1 MAEPANTKAI
11 KKVAKRWGDPQSEP
25 PGTQWVG
32 VPGVGENINRRA
44 SGDPK
49 IDWINHSASLLARFK
64 KPIRALSLGCG
75 FGQIERIL
83 RRRNYCQFVH
93 GVDVA
98 EKAIAAARR
107 EAVAEGLDGLT
118 YEVADLNSAT
128 FPQDTYDVVYA
139 HACLHHVF
147 HLEHLLDQVKRTL
160 RMGGLFV
167 VQEYIGPSQ
176 MQFPQKHLHLADLFL
191 KAIPERYR
199 QLRTR
204 SGTKQEAPRLP
215 LETMNKCDP
224 SEAIRATEIVPLIA
238 SRFEVKH
245 FCYLAGTLLLL
256 IFNEI
261 AGNFDAYDGA
271 IMPFITALIALDN
284 FLVDNKVL
292 PSYHVYMVCEKTGN
306 LVPMQTQNVFPSA
319 APVLTPTELE
329 MRLVRPQSSGSITAD
344 PNPCSADLR
353 RLGQTTVSWMT
364 YGTSSVEVRVHAPD
378 GLLFART
385 GPGEFSQATGPW
397 VRDGTTFYLQ
407 NTSGGLSLAPENT
420 IATVTVRS
428 M

>member
-1 MAEPANTKAI
+1 MAECPNRKAI
-11 KKVAKRWGDPQSEP
+11 KKVAKRWGNPQSEP

-32 VPGVGENINRRA
+32 VPGVAENINRRA
-44 SGDPK
+44 TGDPK
-49 IDWINHSASLLARFK
+49 IDWINHSGSLLARFK

-75 FGQIERIL
+75 FGAIERIL
-83 RRRNYCQFVH
+83 RRRNYCQFIH

-98 EKAIAAARR
+98 ERAIESASRQAA
-107 EAVAEGLDGLT
+107 AEGLDGLT
-118 YEVADLNSAT
+118 YEVADLNTVT
-128 FPQDTYDVVYA
+128 FPKDTYDVVYA

-147 HLEHLLDQVKRTL
+147 HLEHLLDQIKRTL
-160 RMGGLFV
+160 RRRGLLV

-176 MQFPQKHLHLADLFL
+176 MQFPQKHLHLADIFL

-199 QLRTR
+199 RLRTR
-204 SGTKQEAPRLP
+204 SGTKQQAPRLP
-215 LETMNKCDP
+215 LDTMNDCDP

-245 FCYLAGTLLLL
+245 FCYLAGSLLLL

-271 IMPFITALIALDN
+271 IMPLVTALIALDN

-306 LVPMQTQNVFPSA
+306 LVPMQTQNVLPSP
-319 APVLTPTELE
+319 APVLTAIELE
-329 MRLVRPQSSGSITAD
+329 TRLVLPQSSGSITTT
-344 PNPCSADLR
+344 PNPFSANSR
-353 RLGQTTVSWMT
+353 GLGQTTVSWMT
-364 YGTSSVEVRVHAPD
+364 YGTSSVEVRVDAPD

-385 GPGEFSQATGPW
+385 GPGQFSQATGPW

-407 NTSGGLSLAPENT
+407 NTSGGLSSAPENT
-420 IATVTVRS
+420 MATVTVRS
-428 M
+428 V

>member
-1 MAEPANTKAI
+1 MADPSNSKAI

-32 VPGVGENINRRA
+32 VPGVAENINRRA
-44 SGDPK
+44 TGNPN
-49 IDWINHSASLLARFK
+49 IDWINHSGSLLARFR
-64 KPIRALSLGCG
+64 KPIKALSLGCG
-75 FGQIERIL
+75 FGAIERVL
-83 RRRNYCQFVH
+83 RRRNYCQLVH

-98 EKAIAAARR
+98 ENAIESARR
-107 EAVAEGLDGLT
+107 QAAAEGLDGLT
-118 YEVADLNSAT
+118 YEVADLNT
-128 FPQDTYDVVYA
+128 VMFPKDTYDVVYA

-147 HLEHLLDQVKRTL
+147 HLEHLFDQIKRTL
-160 RMGGLFV
+160 RKGGLFV

-176 MQFPQKHLHLADLFL
+176 MQFPQKHLHLADIFL
-191 KAIPERYR
+191 RAIPERYR
-199 QLRTR
+199 RLRTR

-215 LETMNKCDP
+215 LDTMNACDP

-245 FCYLAGTLLLL
+245 FCYLAGSLLLL

-261 AGNFDAYDGA
+261 ASNFDACDGA
-271 IMPFITALIALDN
+271 IMPLVTALIALDN

-306 LVPMQTQNVFPSA
+306 LVPMQTQNVLPS
-319 APVLTPTELE
+319 PGPTLTATELE
-329 MRLVRPQSSGSITAD
+329 TRFVIPQPSGSITAD
-344 PNPCSADLR
+344 PNPFRADSR
-353 RLGQTTVSWMT
+353 GLGKTTLSWMT

-378 GLLFART
+378 GLLFAKT
-385 GPGEFSQATGPW
+385 GPGHFSQATGPW
-397 VRDGTTFYLQ
+397 VRDGTRFYLQ
-407 NTSGGLSLAPENT
+407 NTSRGLEAVPENT

-428 M
+428 G

>member
-1 MAEPANTKAI
+1 MAKPANTEAI
-11 KKVAKRWGDPQSEP
+11 KKVAKRWGDPQSEA

-32 VPGVGENINRRA
+32 VPGVAENINRRA
-44 SGDPK
+44 TGDAK
-49 IDWINHSASLLARFK
+49 IDWINHSGSLLARFK

-98 EKAIAAARR
+98 ESAIEAAKR
-107 EAVAEGLDGLT
+107 EAEAEGLDGLT
-118 YEVADLNSAT
+118 YEVADLNNVT
-128 FPQDTYDVVYA
+128 FPKETYDVVYA

-147 HLEHLLDQVKRTL
+147 HLEHLLDQIKRTL
-160 RMGGLFV
+160 RKDGLFV

-176 MQFPQKHLHLADLFL
+176 MQFPQKHLHLADIFL

-199 QLRTR
+199 RLRTR
-204 SGTKQEAPRLP
+204 PGTKQQAPRLP
-215 LETMNKCDP
+215 LETMNNCDP

-245 FCYLAGTLLLL
+245 FCYLAGSLLLL

-261 AGNFDAYDGA
+261 AGNFGVFDGD
-271 IMPFITALIALDN
+271 IMPLLTALIALDN

-306 LVPMQTQNVFPSA
+306 LMPMQTRDVVPAA
-319 APVLTPTELE
+319 APVLGVTELE
-329 MRLVRPQSSGSITAD
+329 TRTVRPQPSGSVTSN
-344 PNPCSADLR
+344 PNPFNCDSR
-353 RLGQTTVSWMT
+353 GVGQTTLSWMS
-364 YGTSSVEVRVHAPD
+364 YGTSKVQVHVGAPD
-378 GLLFART
+378 GPLFAST
-385 GPGEFSQATGPW
+385 GPGGFSQATGQW
-397 VRDGTTFYLQ
+397 VRNGTTFYLQ
-407 NTSGGLSLAPENT
+407 NVSDGLPLAVENT
-420 IATVTVRS
+420 LATVTLQS
-428 M
+428 A

>member
-1 MAEPANTKAI
+1 M

-32 VPGVGENINRRA
+32 LPGVAENINRRA
-44 SGDPK
+44 TGDPK
-49 IDWINHSASLLARFK
+49 LDWINHSGSLLARFK

-75 FGQIERIL
+75 FGAIERIL
-83 RRRNYCQFVH
+83 RRRNYCQVIH

-98 EKAIAAARR
+98 EGAIRSARR
-107 EAVAEGLDGLT
+107 QAAAEGLEGLT
-118 YEVADLNSAT
+118 YEVADLNTVT
-128 FPQDTYDVVYA
+128 FPEDMYDVVYA

-160 RMGGLFV
+160 KRGGLLV
-167 VQEYIGPSQ
+167 VQEYVGPAQ
-176 MQFPQKHLHLADLFL
+176 MQFPQKHLHLADIFL
-191 KAIPERYR
+191 RAIPERYR
-199 QLRTR
+199 RLRTR
-204 SGTKQEAPRLP
+204 SGTKQQAPRLP
-215 LETMNKCDP
+215 LDTMNNSDP

-245 FCYLAGTLLLL
+245 FCYLAGSLLLL

-271 IMPFITALIALDN
+271 IMPLVTALIALDN

-306 LVPMQTQNVFPSA
+306 LVPMQTQNMLSSV
-319 APVLTPTELE
+319 APVLTAPELE
-329 MRLVRPQSSGSITAD
+329 ARIVRAEPSGSIAAD
-344 PNPCSADLR
+344 PNPFNPHSR
-353 RLGQTTVSWMT
+353 GVGQTTLSWMS
-364 YGTSSVEVRVHAPD
+364 YATSTVEIHVGAPD
-378 GLLFART
+378 GPLFAST
-385 GPGEFSQATGPW
+385 GAGHFSQATGQW

-407 NTSGGLSLAPENT
+407 NTSGGLPLGLENT
-420 IATVTVRS
+420 MATVTVRS
-428 M
+428 V

>member
-1 MAEPANTKAI
+1 MAQTANAKAI

-32 VPGVGENINRRA
+32 VPGVAENINRRA
-44 SGDPK
+44 TGDPK
-49 IDWINHSASLLARFK
+49 IDWINHSGSLLARFK

-75 FGQIERIL
+75 FGAIERIL
-83 RRRNYCQFVH
+83 RRRNYCQLIH

-98 EKAIAAARR
+98 ERAIESARR
-107 EAVAEGLDGLT
+107 QAAAEGLDGLT
-118 YEVADLNSAT
+118 YEVADLNTAT
-128 FPQDTYDVVYA
+128 FPEDTYDVVYA

-147 HLEHLLDQVKRTL
+147 HLEHLLDQIKQTL
-160 RMGGLFV
+160 RRGGLFV

-176 MQFPQKHLHLADLFL
+176 MQFPQKHLHLADIFL

-199 QLRTR
+199 RLRTR
-204 SGTKQEAPRLP
+204 PGTKQQAPRLP
-215 LETMNKCDP
+215 LETMNDSDP

-245 FCYLAGTLLLL
+245 FCYLAGSLLLL

-271 IMPFITALIALDN
+271 IMPLVTALITLDN

-306 LVPMQTQNVFPSA
+306 LVPMQTENVLPSP
-319 APVLTPTELE
+319 APVLTATELE
-329 MRLVRPQSSGSITAD
+329 ARIVRAEPSGSIAAD
-344 PNPCSADLR
+344 PNPFNSHSHGA
-353 RLGQTTVSWMT
+353 GQTTLSWMS
-364 YGTSSVEVRVHAPD
+364 YGTSKVEVHVGAPD
-378 GLLFART
+378 GPLFAST
-385 GPGEFSQATGPW
+385 GAGYFSQATGQW

-407 NTSGGLSLAPENT
+407 NTSAGLPLALENT

-428 M
+428 V